1 LNAAFVTH
9 LRNFETFSWLSL
21 IVEPAHRS
29 FGMRSLTRS
38 AFAIAFSLA
47 CVSIVT
53 SQDATK
59 ANRGSITG
67 RVIAANKGVAGV
79 TVTISMS
86 GDALSGGGL
95 TLKSI
100 TDDEG
105 QFRISNLTAGTYYV
119 WPFAPAFVVAE
130 ATGVYPLG
138 KIVTLSEAETVEDVD
153 FHLTHGAAITGR
165 ATDAAGRPVIDERVR
180 ILSTDPDLRRL
191 ASSIYPDINDIRT
204 DDRGAYRVFGLPAG
218 KYKVSIGDEYSAFAS
233 TKGRRF
239 FPRTFHPDIT
249 DEAKAKVVEVT
260 EGGEAT
266 NVDITVA
273 RPMTGFSASGRFID
287 GENGQ
292 PVPNIS
298 FGLTIIVGGRPSGFM
313 RGNGVSTSDGGF
325 RIDNLPPGRYAVSIL
340 PGSGSTYY
348 GESPAFDITDSDVT
362 DLEAKIRR
370 SATISGNVVIEGLPD
385 KSVLA
390 RLAQARVETVM
401 WAEGTNIG
409 TVSYANINPD
419 GSFQIGPL
427 QAGKATLRLSSS
439 DRNAPAEFA
448 LLSVDLNGA
457 DKSQGIQLTA
467 GENISGVR
475 LVVGYG
481 TGTIRGNIRTEG
493 GTLSPGTYVSA
504 AFLRPGNPFT
514 IAYTRVDVRGRFVFE
529 RVPPGY
535 YEVVVTA
542 YLDNRRVT
550 ARQPV
555 VASNGTITEV
565 TVTLNLGETPPP
577 KP

>member
-1 LNAAFVTH
+1 
-9 LRNFETFSWLSL
+9 
-21 IVEPAHRS
+21 
-29 FGMRSLTRS
+29 MRSLTRS
-38 AFAIAFSLA
+38 AFALALSLT

-53 SQDATK
+53 SQDTAK
-59 ANRGSITG
+59 AKRGSITG

-79 TVTISMS
+79 TVSISMG

-105 QFRISNLTAGTYYV
+105 RFRISSLAAGTYYV
-119 WPFAPAFVVAE
+119 WPFAPDFVVAE
-130 ATGVYPLG
+130 ATGSYPQG
-138 KIVTLSEAETVEDVD
+138 KVVALSEAETVEDVD
-153 FHLTHGAAITGR
+153 FHLTRGAVITGR
-165 ATDAAGRPVIDERVR
+165 VTDAAGRPVIDERVR
-180 ILSTDPDLRRL
+180 ILATDPDLRRL
-191 ASSIYPDINDIRT
+191 ASAIYPSINDIRT
-204 DDRGAYRVFGLPAG
+204 DDRGIYRVFGVPAG
-218 KYKVSIGDEYSAFAS
+218 KYRVSIGDEYAAFTS

-239 FPRTFHPDIT
+239 FPRTFHPDVT
-249 DEAKAKVVEVT
+249 DEAKAKVVEVM

-273 RPMTGFSASGRFID
+273 RSMTGFSASGRFID
-287 GENGQ
+287 GENGE

-313 RGNGVSTSDGGF
+313 SGNGVSTNDGGF
-325 RIDNLPPGRYAVSIL
+325 RIDNLPPGRYAISIL
-340 PGSGSTYY
+340 PGSGSAYY
-348 GESPAFDITDSDVT
+348 GESPAFDIADSDVT
-362 DLEAKIRR
+362 DLEAKIHR
-370 SATISGNVVIEGLPD
+370 SATISGNVVIEGSPD

-401 WAEGTNIG
+401 WTEGTNIG

-439 DRNAPAEFA
+439 ERNASAEFA

-481 TGTIRGNIRTEG
+481 TGTIRGAIRIEG
-493 GTLSPGTYVSA
+493 GTLTPGAYVSA
-504 AFLRPGNPFT
+504 AFVRPGNPLT
-514 IAYTRVDVRGRFVFE
+514 IAYTRVDARGRFVFD
-529 RVPPGY
+529 RVPAGN

-565 TVTLNLGETPPP
+565 TVTLNLSETPPP